1 MTKETQ
7 NRIKELR
14 KKSGLSQEK
23 LAVQLGV
30 YRNTI
35 SNWERGYSHI
45 NLANAERLAQFFKVS
60 IDYLLG
66 RSG

>member
-1 MTKETQ
+1 MTQRSQ
-7 NRIKELR
+7 NRVKELR
-14 KKSGLSQEK
+14 KKSDLSQEQ
-23 LAVQLGV
+23 LADQLGV

-35 SNWERGYSHI
+35 SNWERGYSRI
-45 NLANAERLAQFFKVS
+45 SLTNAENLAQFFQVS